1 MLLALGRVL
10 GEVCVVLASERVL
23 GLVWVMLGS
32 DGARK
37 GVFIVSERVP
47 NKLSESCLIE
57 LQKVP

>member
-1 MLLALGRVL
+1 MHCAAGLGRVL

-47 NKLSESCLIE
+47 MNCL
-57 LQKVP
+57 KAAS